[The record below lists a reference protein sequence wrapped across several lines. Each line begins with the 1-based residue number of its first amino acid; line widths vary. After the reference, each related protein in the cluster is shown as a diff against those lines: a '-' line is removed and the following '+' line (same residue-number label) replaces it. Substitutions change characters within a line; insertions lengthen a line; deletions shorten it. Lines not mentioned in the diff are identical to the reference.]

1 MVKLYRAIAYI
12 CILCGII
19 DLFLIFAFL
28 GTGAAN
34 AYTISGGIAAIIYG
48 IIAFIKASYFEK
60 LEAATEE
67 ARANTKLLLK
77 YITNMANKLETETG
91 KIQAYTNAIYNQLNK
106 KTTPTPPAPD
116 PLTTWK
122 PQE

>member
-1 MVKLYRAIAYI
+1 MVKLYKFIGYI
-12 CILCGII
+12 GIFGGII
-19 DLFLIFAFL
+19 DLFLIFAFW
-28 GTGAAN
+28 GAAN
-34 AYTISGGIAAIIYG
+34 AYTIAGGIAAIIYG
-48 IIAFIKASYFEK
+48 IIAFIKASYFER

-77 YITNMANKLETETG
+77 YITNMSNKLETETG

-106 KTTPTPPAPD
+106 KTTPTAPD
-116 PLTTWK
+116 PLTPWK